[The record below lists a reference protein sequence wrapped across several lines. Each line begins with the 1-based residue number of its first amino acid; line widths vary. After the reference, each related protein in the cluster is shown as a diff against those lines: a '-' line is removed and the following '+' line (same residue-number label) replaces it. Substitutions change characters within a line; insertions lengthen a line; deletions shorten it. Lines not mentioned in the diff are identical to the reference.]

1 MEALDRDLV
10 SRKCIKF
17 QFIEMIFKFIQFLY
31 YFEILGLI
39 FKNLNIFLDIRVHI
53 MYIKYL

>member
-1 MEALDRDLV
+1 
-10 SRKCIKF
+10 
-17 QFIEMIFKFIQFLY
+17 MIFKFIQFLY